1 MIPYYLVWALL
12 ALAALGGSRRWNQT
26 TSIGLWLGLTLLI
39 GLRDQVGGDWF
50 NYLPYLDLQ
59 VGQPFAFVFQS
70 DEVSYAIANWLA
82 AHLDWGI
89 FGTNTICAALFSV
102 GLVAFCRRQPLPW
115 LALTLAFPYLIMV
128 VAMGYTRQGV
138 AIGLEMLALLALE
151 RGRLVPYIA
160 WLALAAT
167 FHKTALVMLLVPAI
181 TLSGSFRFVNFLRLG
196 FLLGAGWGL
205 FTSLLSDSV
214 ESLQSGYL
222 DAGYQSQGALIRIA
236 LCLLPALVFLLLRQ
250 RFPITSQQRSIWTVM
265 ALLAV
270 AAVVGLVLSPSS
282 TAVDRISLYLI
293 PLQLF
298 VGARLPDV
306 RSLGLMPGAWNRLL
320 ILLSFAVLSVWL
332 LFAQTASA
340 WLPYRNLL
348 LLPL

>member
-1 MIPYYLVWALL
+1 MIPYYFVWALL

-26 TSIGLWLGLTLLI
+26 TSIGLWLVLTLLV

-70 DEVSYAIANWLA
+70 EEVGYAIANWLA
-82 AHLDWGI
+82 ANLDWGI
-89 FGTNTICAALFSV
+89 YGTNTISGALFSV
-102 GLVAFCRRQPLPW
+102 GLVAFCRRQPRPW
-115 LALTLAFPYLIMV
+115 LALTLAFPYLILV
-128 VAMGYTRQGV
+128 AAMGYTRQGV
-138 AIGLEMLALLALE
+138 AIGFEMLALLALE
-151 RGRLVPYIA
+151 RGRVVLYIA

-167 FHKTALVMLLVPAI
+167 FHKTALVMLVLPAI
-181 TLSGSFRFVNFLRLG
+181 TLSGSFRFVNLLRLG

-214 ESLQSGYL
+214 ESFQSGYL
-222 DAGYQSQGALIRIA
+222 DAGYQSQGALIRIL
-236 LCLLPALVFLLLRQ
+236 LCLLPALIFLLQRQ
-250 RFPITSQQRSIWTVM
+250 RFPLTTQQRSIWTVM

-270 AAVVGLVLSPSS
+270 AAAVALVLSPSS

-298 VGARLPDV
+298 VGARLPDI
-306 RSLGLMPGAWNRLL
+306 RPLGLKAAAWNQLL
-320 ILLSFAVLSVWL
+320 VLLSLAVLSVWL
-332 LFAQTASA
+332 LFANHSSA

-348 LLPL
+348 LPL

>member
-1 MIPYYLVWALL
+1 VIPYFFVWALL
-12 ALAALGGSRRWNQT
+12 ALAALGGSRRWNQI
-26 TSIGLWLGLTLLI
+26 TSIGLWLVLTLLV

-70 DEVSYAIANWLA
+70 EEVGYAIANWLA
-82 AHLDWGI
+82 ANLDWGI
-89 FGTNTICAALFSV
+89 YGTNTISGALFSV
-102 GLVAFCRRQPLPW
+102 GLVAFCRRQPRPW
-115 LALTLAFPYLIMV
+115 LALTLAFPYLISV

-138 AIGLEMLALLALE
+138 AIGFEMLALLALE
-151 RGRLVPYIA
+151 RGRVALYIA

-167 FHKTALVMLLVPAI
+167 FHKTALVMLVVPAI
-181 TLSGSFRFVNFLRLG
+181 TLSGSFRFINLLRLG

-205 FTSLLSDSV
+205 FTSLLSDSL

-222 DAGYQSQGALIRIA
+222 DAGYQSQGALIRIV
-236 LCLLPALVFLLLRQ
+236 LCLLPALVFLLQRQ
-250 RFPITSQQRSIWTVM
+250 RFPITTQQRSIWTVM

-270 AAVVGLVLSPSS
+270 AAAVALVLSPSS

-298 VGARLPDV
+298 VGARLPDI
-306 RSLGLMPGAWNRLL
+306 RPLGLMAAAWNQLL
-320 ILLSFAVLSVWL
+320 VLFSLAVLSVWL
-332 LFAQTASA
+332 LFAQTAFA

-348 LLPL
+348 LPF